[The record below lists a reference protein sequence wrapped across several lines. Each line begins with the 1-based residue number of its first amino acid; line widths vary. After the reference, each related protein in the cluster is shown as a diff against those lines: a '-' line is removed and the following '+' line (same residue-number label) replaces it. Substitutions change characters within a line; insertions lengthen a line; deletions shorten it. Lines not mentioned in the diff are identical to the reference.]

1 MKVSWN
7 WLCELLDIPGGIS
20 PQAVADRLSVSGV
33 AVDAIH
39 PIGKNL
45 SGAIVAEVRG
55 KRPHPKADK
64 LTLVDVF
71 DGKEVTQVVC
81 GAPNVPNPGEPGQSP
96 RVVWARPGATLPS
109 GMTLSVREVRG
120 IPSPGML
127 CAEDE
132 LGLSEDHGGILIL
145 QPSDGIAIGADFAQ
159 AAGLPDWVLELDIT
173 PNRPDLLGHIGVARE
188 IAALFRQ
195 EGVRLKQRS
204 IDLDDLRG
212 NQPQSESAHVV
223 VEDPEGCPRY
233 FAHRI
238 SGVHVGPSPLFYR
251 LRLQRLGVRAL
262 SNVVDATNLALLQFG
277 HPLHAFDLGKLAGQ
291 KIVVRRAQSGEKL
304 KTLDGQERELLAS
317 DLLIADAEQGV
328 AVAGVMGG
336 QTSEVSATTTEVL
349 LECAY
354 FSPASIRRTAR
365 RLKLHTEA
373 SHRFER
379 GTDPNALAEVADACA
394 ELIIKL
400 SGGHLAAPPTDV
412 YRHQIPTQ
420 QLTLRPERTAAILG
434 LSIPVATQK
443 ECLEALGLS
452 VTLDGTRLQV
462 EVPTRRPDLTREID
476 LIEEVARIH
485 GIHHIP
491 TTLPKLA
498 MAAPTT
504 QSSGMIRYRNA
515 DRARTLCASLGLSE
529 VLLFSM
535 TSPERV
541 RRGEGSRSIQPLQI
555 DNPLREEL
563 SVLRTKLLPGL
574 VDLLR
579 QNLAHGQTDIR
590 LFEVGEVF
598 LPSPQSEQLPTEKV
612 HVAGVLCGH
621 RDFFLKPSVSDV
633 LDFYDVKGL
642 VDQLVSGL
650 GLQLTWQP
658 ASDASPRT
666 EANPRAV
673 FIRSIPEG
681 AKSDEDKF
689 WHPGATAELV
699 SVESGEVL
707 GVFGELH
714 PDLRQSLDL
723 PSAAFAFELEVPGLP
738 IEKQPYVAPSRFP
751 ATSRDLSFFVASDVE
766 AGRLL
771 STMEHASEPLLRGV
785 ALLEDYRQPG
795 HVPTGQKALLFSL
808 TYRADDR
815 TLTDEEVQKAHQ
827 KVIEHLRLELQR
839 HETHKIAISLRQ

>member
-7 WLCELLDIPGGIS
+7 WLCELLDIPGGITA
-20 PQAVADRLSVSGV
+20 QAVADRLSVSGV

-39 PIGKNL
+39 PVGKGL

-81 GAPNVPNPGEPGQSP
+81 GAPNVPTPGEPGQSP
-96 RVVWARPGATLPS
+96 RVVWARPGATLPT

-159 AAGLPDWVLELDIT
+159 AAGIPDWVFELDIT

-195 EGVRLKQRS
+195 EGVRMTPHSVNLNA
-204 IDLDDLRG
+204 LRG
-212 NQPQSESAHVV
+212 HHPQSAPPQVV

-238 SGVHVGPSPLFYR
+238 SGVHIGPSPLFYR

-277 HPLHAFDLGKLAGQ
+277 HPLHAFDLGKLGGQ
-291 KIVVRRAQSGEKL
+291 KIVVRRAKSGEKL
-304 KTLDGQERELLAS
+304 KTLDGQERELVAE

-379 GTDPNALAEVADACA
+379 GTDPNTLAEVADACA
-394 ELIIKL
+394 ELIVKL
-400 SGGHLAAPPTDV
+400 AGGHLAAPPTDV
-412 YRHQIPTQ
+412 YRHQIPTR
-420 QLTLRPERTAAILG
+420 QLTLRPERTTAILG

-452 VTLDGTRLQV
+452 VTLEGTRLHV
-462 EVPTRRPDLTREID
+462 EAPTRRPDLTREID
-476 LIEEVARIH
+476 LIEEVARVH

-498 MAAPTT
+498 MTASNPP
-504 QSSGMIRYRNA
+504 SSGMIRYRNA
-515 DRARTLCASLGLSE
+515 DRARTLCASLGMSE

-574 VDLLR
+574 AELLR
-579 QNLAHGQTDIR
+579 QNLAHGQTDLR

-621 RDFFLKPSVSDV
+621 RDFFLKPTPSDV

-642 VDQLVSGL
+642 VEQLVIGL
-650 GLQLTWQP
+650 GLQLTWQT
-658 ASDASPRT
+658 ANDS
-666 EANPRAV
+666 NPRAV
-673 FIRSIPEG
+673 FVRAATTEEAPL
-681 AKSDEDKF
+681 F
-689 WHPGATAELV
+689 HPGAAAALV
-699 SVESGEVL
+699 GANGGQVL

-714 PDLRQSLDL
+714 PDLRLTLDL
-723 PSAAFAFELEVPGLP
+723 PSAAFAFELEVPELP
-738 IEKQPYVAPSRFP
+738 ISKQSFVAPSRFP

-785 ALLEDYRQPG
+785 ALLEDYRQQG
-795 HVPTGQKALLFSL
+795 HVPAGQKALLFSL

-839 HETHKIAISLRQ
+839 HETYKIAISLRQ

>member
-7 WLCELLDIPGGIS
+7 WLCELLDIPSGIS

-96 RVVWARPGATLPS
+96 RVVWAKPGATLPS

-159 AAGLPDWVLELDIT
+159 VAGLPDWVFELDIT

-212 NQPQSESAHVV
+212 NQPQSASAHVV

-277 HPLHAFDLGKLAGQ
+277 HPLHAFDLAKLGGQ
-291 KIVVRRAQSGEKL
+291 QIVVRRAKLGEKL

-336 QTSEVSATTTEVL
+336 QTSEVSASTTELL

-400 SGGHLAAPPTDV
+400 SGGHLAAPATDV
-412 YRHQIPTQ
+412 YRHKIPTQ
-420 QLTLRPERTAAILG
+420 QLTLRPERTTAILG

-452 VTLDGTRLQV
+452 VTIDGTQLHV
-462 EVPTRRPDLTREID
+462 EIPTRRPDLTREID
-476 LIEEVARIH
+476 LIEEVARVH

-498 MAAPTT
+498 MAAPTPP
-504 QSSGMIRYRNA
+504 SSGMIRYRNA
-515 DRARTLCASLGLSE
+515 DRARTICASLGLSE

-535 TSPERV
+535 TSPKQVEL
-541 RRGEGSRSIQPLQI
+541 GEGSRATQPLRI

-579 QNLAHGQTDIR
+579 QNLAHGLTDIR

-598 LPSPQSEQLPTEKV
+598 LPSTEGEQLPTEKM

-642 VDQLVSGL
+642 VEQLVIGL
-650 GLQLTWQP
+650 GLQLTRQP

-666 EANPRAV
+666 AFVRAATTEEAPLL
-673 FIRSIPEG
+673 
-681 AKSDEDKF
+681 
-689 WHPGATAELV
+689 HPGAAATLV
-699 SVESGEVL
+699 SAHGGQVL

-723 PSAAFAFELEVPGLP
+723 PSAAFAFELEVPNLP
-738 IEKQPYVAPSRFP
+738 ISKQPYVAPSRFP

-766 AGRLL
+766 AAHLL

-785 ALLEDYRQPG
+785 ALLEDYRQQG
-795 HVPTGQKALLFSL
+795 HVPAGQKALLFSL
-808 TYRADDR
+808 TYRSDER
-815 TLTDEEVQKAHQ
+815 TLTDEEVQKAHHRVVDHPGQ
-827 KVIEHLRLELQR
+827 QFQLQ
-839 HETHKIAISLRQ
+839 LRQ

>member
-7 WLCELLDIPGGIS
+7 WLCELLDIPTGIS

-39 PIGKNL
+39 PIGKGL
-45 SGAIVAEVRG
+45 SGAIVVEVRG

-81 GAPNVPNPGEPGQSP
+81 GAPNVPSPGEPLSSP
-96 RVVWARPGATLPS
+96 RLVWARPGATLPS

-120 IPSPGML
+120 VPSPGML

-145 QPSDGIAIGADFAQ
+145 TPEDGIAIGADFAQ
-159 AAGLPDWVLELDIT
+159 AAGLPDFVFELDIT
-173 PNRPDLLGHIGVARE
+173 PNRPDLLGHTGVARE
-188 IAALFRQ
+188 IAALFRH
-195 EGVRLKQRS
+195 EGVRLKPTATGRA
-204 IDLDDLRG
+204 LLP
-212 NQPQSESAHVV
+212 NEPLLPSAQVV

-233 FAHRI
+233 FAHRLT
-238 SGVHVGPSPLFYR
+238 GVRVHKSPLFYR

-291 KIVVRRAQSGEKL
+291 QLVVRRAKAGEKL
-304 KTLDGQERELLAS
+304 KTLDGQERELLPE

-336 QTSEVSATTTEVL
+336 QTSEVCETTTEVL

-354 FSPASIRRTAR
+354 FSPAKVRRTSK

-379 GTDPNALAEVADACA
+379 GTDPSALPEVADACA
-394 ELIIKL
+394 ELIATL
-400 SGGHLAAPPTDV
+400 SGGRLAAPPTDV
-412 YRHQIPTQ
+412 YRHKLPTQ
-420 QLTLRPERTAAILG
+420 KLTLRPERTTAILG
-434 LSIPVATQK
+434 LAIPTATQK
-443 ECLEALGLS
+443 DCLEALGLG
-452 VTLDGTRLQV
+452 VTFDGQLLHV
-462 EVPTRRPDLTREID
+462 EVPTRRPDLSREID
-476 LIEEVARIH
+476 LIEEVARVH
-485 GIHHIP
+485 GIQQIP
-491 TTLPKLA
+491 TTLPRLA
-498 MAAPTT
+498 MAEPPPPTK
-504 QSSGMIRYRNA
+504 GMTVYRNA
-515 DRARTLCASLGLSE
+515 DRARLLCASLGLSE

-541 RRGEGSRSIQPLQI
+541 RLGEGKEATQPHLL

-563 SVLRTKLLPGL
+563 SVLRTRLLPGL
-574 VDLLR
+574 VELLR

-598 LPSPQSEQLPTEKV
+598 LPSAPGEQLPTERT
-612 HVAGVLCGH
+612 HVAAVLYGH
-621 RDFFLKPSVSDV
+621 RDHFLKPTALDA

-642 VDQLVSGL
+642 CEQLLDGL
-650 GLQLTWQP
+650 GLKLGLQP
-658 ASDASPRT
+658 SS
-666 EANPRAV
+666 EAGPRAV
-673 FIRSIPEG
+673 FIRAATENEAPML
-681 AKSDEDKF
+681 
-689 WHPGATAELV
+689 HPGAAAAV
-699 SVESGEVL
+699 VAAQSGELL

-714 PDLRQSLDL
+714 PDQQKSHDL
-723 PSAAFAFELEVPGLP
+723 PNPAFVLELVVPELP

-751 ATSRDLSFFVASDVE
+751 GASRDLSFFVDDKVE
-766 AGRLL
+766 AAMLMDTL
-771 STMEHASEPLLRGV
+771 WHAGEPLLRGV
-785 ALLEDYRQPG
+785 SLLEDYRQPG
-795 HVPTGQKALLFSL
+795 HVPTGQKGLLFSL
-808 TYRADDR
+808 TYRSDER
-815 TLTDEEVQKAHQ
+815 TLTDEEVHKAHQ
-827 KVIEHLRLELQR
+827 RVIGQLGAKFSLQ
-839 HETHKIAISLRQ
+839 LRQ

>member
-7 WLCELLDIPGGIS
+7 WLCELLDIPTGIS

-39 PIGKNL
+39 PIGKGL
-45 SGAIVAEVRG
+45 SGAIVVEVRG

-81 GAPNVPNPGEPGQSP
+81 GAPNVPSPGEPLSSP
-96 RVVWARPGATLPS
+96 RLVWARPGATLPS

-120 IPSPGML
+120 VPSPGML

-145 QPSDGIAIGADFAQ
+145 TPEDGIAIGADFAQ
-159 AAGLPDWVLELDIT
+159 AAGLPDFVFELDIT
-173 PNRPDLLGHIGVARE
+173 PNRPDLLGHTGVARE
-188 IAALFRQ
+188 IAALFRH
-195 EGVRLKQRS
+195 EGVRLKPTSTGRA
-204 IDLDDLRG
+204 LLP
-212 NQPQSESAHVV
+212 NEPLLPSAQVV

-233 FAHRI
+233 FAHRLT
-238 SGVHVGPSPLFYR
+238 GVRVHKSPLFYR

-291 KIVVRRAQSGEKL
+291 QLVVRRAKAGEKL
-304 KTLDGQERELLAS
+304 KTLDGQERELLPE

-336 QTSEVSATTTEVL
+336 QTSEVSESTTEVL

-354 FSPASIRRTAR
+354 FSPAKVRRTSK

-379 GTDPNALAEVADACA
+379 GTDPSALPEVADACA
-394 ELIIKL
+394 ELIATL
-400 SGGHLAAPPTDV
+400 SGGRLAAPPTDV
-412 YRHQIPTQ
+412 YPHKLPTQ
-420 QLTLRPERTAAILG
+420 KLTLRPERTTAILG
-434 LSIPVATQK
+434 LAIPTATQK
-443 ECLEALGLS
+443 DCLEALGLG
-452 VTLDGTRLQV
+452 VTFDGQLLHV

-476 LIEEVARIH
+476 LIEEVARVH
-485 GIHHIP
+485 GIQQIP
-491 TTLPKLA
+491 TTLPRLA
-498 MAAPTT
+498 MAEPPPPTK
-504 QSSGMIRYRNA
+504 GMTVYRNA
-515 DRARTLCASLGLSE
+515 DRARLLCASLGLSE

-541 RRGEGSRSIQPLQI
+541 RLGEGKEATQPHLL

-563 SVLRTKLLPGL
+563 SVLRTRLLPGL
-574 VDLLR
+574 VELLR

-598 LPSPQSEQLPTEKV
+598 LPSAPGEQLPTERT
-612 HVAGVLCGH
+612 HVAAVLYGH
-621 RDFFLKPSVSDV
+621 RDHFLKPTALDA

-642 VDQLVSGL
+642 CEQLLDGL
-650 GLQLTWQP
+650 GLKLGLQP
-658 ASDASPRT
+658 SS
-666 EANPRAV
+666 EAGPRAV
-673 FIRSIPEG
+673 FIRAATENEAPML
-681 AKSDEDKF
+681 
-689 WHPGATAELV
+689 HPGAAAAV
-699 SVESGEVL
+699 VAAQSGELL

-714 PDLRQSLDL
+714 PDQQKSHDL
-723 PSAAFAFELEVPGLP
+723 PNPAFVLELVVPELP

-751 ATSRDLSFFVASDVE
+751 GASRDLSFFVDDKVE
-766 AGRLL
+766 AAMLMDTL
-771 STMEHASEPLLRGV
+771 WHAGEPLLRGV
-785 ALLEDYRQPG
+785 SLLEDYRQPG
-795 HVPTGQKALLFSL
+795 HVPTGQKGLLFSL
-808 TYRADDR
+808 TYRSDER
-815 TLTDEEVQKAHQ
+815 TLTDEEVHKAHQ
-827 KVIEHLRLELQR
+827 RVIGQLGAKFSLQ
-839 HETHKIAISLRQ
+839 LRQ

>member
-1 MKVSWN
+1 M
-7 WLCELLDIPGGIS
+7 
-20 PQAVADRLSVSGV
+20 
-33 AVDAIH
+33 
-39 PIGKNL
+39 
-45 SGAIVAEVRG
+45 
-55 KRPHPKADK
+55 
-64 LTLVDVF
+64 
-71 DGKEVTQVVC
+71 
-81 GAPNVPNPGEPGQSP
+81 
-96 RVVWARPGATLPS
+96 
-109 GMTLSVREVRG
+109 
-120 IPSPGML
+120 
-127 CAEDE
+127 
-132 LGLSEDHGGILIL
+132 
-145 QPSDGIAIGADFAQ
+145 
-159 AAGLPDWVLELDIT
+159 
-173 PNRPDLLGHIGVARE
+173 
-188 IAALFRQ
+188 
-195 EGVRLKQRS
+195 
-204 IDLDDLRG
+204 
-212 NQPQSESAHVV
+212 
-223 VEDPEGCPRY
+223 
-233 FAHRI
+233 
-238 SGVHVGPSPLFYR
+238 
-251 LRLQRLGVRAL
+251 
-262 SNVVDATNLALLQFG
+262 
-277 HPLHAFDLGKLAGQ
+277 
-291 KIVVRRAQSGEKL
+291 
-304 KTLDGQERELLAS
+304 
-317 DLLIADAEQGV
+317 
-328 AVAGVMGG
+328 
-336 QTSEVSATTTEVL
+336 
-349 LECAY
+349 
-354 FSPASIRRTAR
+354 
-365 RLKLHTEA
+365 
-373 SHRFER
+373 
-379 GTDPNALAEVADACA
+379 
-394 ELIIKL
+394 
-400 SGGHLAAPPTDV
+400 
-412 YRHQIPTQ
+412 
-420 QLTLRPERTAAILG
+420 
-434 LSIPVATQK
+434 
-443 ECLEALGLS
+443 
-452 VTLDGTRLQV
+452 
-462 EVPTRRPDLTREID
+462 
-476 LIEEVARIH
+476 IEEVARIH

-541 RRGEGSRSIQPLQI
+541 RLGEGSQATQPLRI

-598 LPSPQSEQLPTEKV
+598 LPSSQSEQLPTEKV

-642 VDQLVSGL
+642 VDQLVIGL

-658 ASDASPRT
+658 LDKVEVRT

-681 AKSDEDKF
+681 AKSDENKF

-751 ATSRDLSFFVASDVE
+751 ATSRDLSFFVDRDVE
-766 AGRLL
+766 ASRLL
-771 STMEHASEPLLRGV
+771 STMEKSSEPLLRGV

-795 HVPTGQKALLFSL
+795 HVPAGQKALLFSL

>member
-7 WLCELLDIPGGIS
+7 WLCELLDIPTGIS

-39 PIGKNL
+39 PIGKGL
-45 SGAIVAEVRG
+45 SGAIVVEIRG

-81 GAPNVPNPGEPGQSP
+81 GAPNVPSPGEPLSSP
-96 RVVWARPGATLPS
+96 RLVWARPGATLPS

-120 IPSPGML
+120 VPSPGML

-145 QPSDGIAIGADFAQ
+145 TPEDGIAIGADFAQ
-159 AAGLPDWVLELDIT
+159 AAGLPDFVFELDIT
-173 PNRPDLLGHIGVARE
+173 PNRPDLLGHTGVARE
-188 IAALFRQ
+188 IAALFRH
-195 EGVRLKQRS
+195 EGVRLKPTSTGRA
-204 IDLDDLRG
+204 LLP
-212 NQPQSESAHVV
+212 NEPLLPSAQVV

-233 FAHRI
+233 FAHRLT
-238 SGVHVGPSPLFYR
+238 GVRVHKSPLFYW

-291 KIVVRRAQSGEKL
+291 QLVVRRAKAGEKL
-304 KTLDGQERELLAS
+304 KTLDGQDRELLPE

-336 QTSEVSATTTEVL
+336 QTSEVSETTTEVL

-354 FSPASIRRTAR
+354 FSPAKVRRTSK

-379 GTDPNALAEVADACA
+379 GTDPSVLPEVADACA
-394 ELIIKL
+394 ELIVKL
-400 SGGHLAAPPTDV
+400 SGGRLAAPPTDV
-412 YRHQIPTQ
+412 CPHKLPTQ
-420 QLTLRPERTAAILG
+420 KLTLRPERTTAILG
-434 LSIPVATQK
+434 LAIPTATQK
-443 ECLEALGLS
+443 DCLAALGLG
-452 VTLDGTRLQV
+452 VTLDGQLLHV
-462 EVPTRRPDLTREID
+462 EVPTRRPDLSREID
-476 LIEEVARIH
+476 LIEEVARVH
-485 GIHHIP
+485 GIQQIP
-491 TTLPKLA
+491 TTLPRLA
-498 MAAPTT
+498 MAEPPPPTK
-504 QSSGMIRYRNA
+504 GMTVYRNA
-515 DRARTLCASLGLSE
+515 DRARLLCASLGLSE

-541 RRGEGSRSIQPLQI
+541 RLGEGKEATRPHLL

-563 SVLRTKLLPGL
+563 SVLRTRLLPGL
-574 VDLLR
+574 VELLR

-598 LPSPQSEQLPTEKV
+598 LPSAPGEQLPTERT
-612 HVAGVLCGH
+612 HVAAVLYGH
-621 RDFFLKPSVSDV
+621 RDHFLKPTALDA

-642 VDQLVSGL
+642 CEQLLDGL
-650 GLQLTWQP
+650 GLKLGLQP
-658 ASDASPRT
+658 SS
-666 EANPRAV
+666 EAGPRAV
-673 FIRSIPEG
+673 FIRAATENEAPML
-681 AKSDEDKF
+681 
-689 WHPGATAELV
+689 HPGAAAAV
-699 SVESGEVL
+699 VAAQSGELL

-714 PDLRQSLDL
+714 PDLQKSHDL
-723 PSAAFAFELEVPGLP
+723 PNPAFVLELVVPELP

-751 ATSRDLSFFVASDVE
+751 GASRDLSFFVDASVE
-766 AGRLL
+766 AAMLMDTL
-771 STMEHASEPLLRGV
+771 WHAGEPLLRGV
-785 ALLEDYRQPG
+785 SLLEDYRQPG
-795 HVPTGQKALLFSL
+795 HVPTGQKGLLFSL
-808 TYRADDR
+808 TYRSDER
-815 TLTDEEVQKAHQ
+815 TLTDEEVHKAHQ
-827 KVIEHLRLELQR
+827 RVIGQLGAKFSLQ
-839 HETHKIAISLRQ
+839 LRQ

>member
-7 WLCELLDIPGGIS
+7 WLCELLDIPGGITA
-20 PQAVADRLSVSGV
+20 QAVADRLSVSGV

-39 PIGKNL
+39 PVGKGL

-81 GAPNVPNPGEPGQSP
+81 GAPNVPTPGEPGQSP

-159 AAGLPDWVLELDIT
+159 AAGIPDWVFELDIT

-195 EGVRLKQRS
+195 EGVRLRTHKVELGLYASPYLCRS
-204 IDLDDLRG
+204 CDNPNYLHKHSMIR
-212 NQPQSESAHVV
+212 

-238 SGVHVGPSPLFYR
+238 SGVHIGPSPLFYR

-277 HPLHAFDLGKLAGQ
+277 HPLHAFDLGKLAGH
-291 KIVVRRAQSGEKL
+291 KIVVRRAKSGEKL
-304 KTLDGQERELLAS
+304 KTLDGQERELVAE

-400 SGGHLAAPPTDV
+400 SGGRLAAPATDV

-420 QLTLRPERTAAILG
+420 QLTLRPERTTAILG

-452 VTLDGTRLQV
+452 VTLDGTRLHV
-462 EVPTRRPDLTREID
+462 EIPTRRPDLTREID
-476 LIEEVARIH
+476 LIEEVARVH

-491 TTLPKLA
+491 ATLPKLA
-498 MAAPTT
+498 MAAPTPP
-504 QSSGMIRYRNA
+504 SSGMIRYRNA
-515 DRARTLCASLGLSE
+515 DRARTLCASLGMSE

-574 VDLLR
+574 VELLR
-579 QNLAHGQTDIR
+579 QNLAHGQTDLR

-598 LPSPQSEQLPTEKV
+598 LPSPQNEQLPMEKV
-612 HVAGVLCGH
+612 NVAGVLCGH

-642 VDQLVSGL
+642 VEQLVIGL
-650 GLQLTWQP
+650 GLQLTWQ
-658 ASDASPRT
+658 AANDL
-666 EANPRAV
+666 NPRAV
-673 FIRSIPEG
+673 FVRAATTEEAPLL
-681 AKSDEDKF
+681 
-689 WHPGATAELV
+689 HPGAAAALV
-699 SVESGEVL
+699 GMHGGQVL

-714 PDLRQSLDL
+714 PDLRQTLDL
-723 PSAAFAFELEVPGLP
+723 PSAAFAFELEVPELP
-738 IEKQPYVAPSRFP
+738 ISKQSFVAPSRFP

-766 AGRLL
+766 AAQLL

-785 ALLEDYRQPG
+785 ALLEDYRQQG
-795 HVPTGQKALLFSL
+795 HVPAGQKALLFSL
-808 TYRADDR
+808 TYRSDER
-815 TLTDEEVQKAHQ
+815 TLTDDEVQKAHQ
-827 KVIEHLRLELQR
+827 RVVDHLGKQFQLQ
-839 HETHKIAISLRQ
+839 LR